1 MENWNRIN
9 GLQPIKL
16 VTDGRRLGKQPLH
29 GRCHPLIVTYIFYN
43 HKQHREE
50 VQMKAITVFIVG
62 AFMMVGMSMTSNAY
76 EGEWRN
82 PDRPGSQEWQGSR
95 DWHRGPDWHGSIR
108 ERIREDHRRIERG
121 FERGSLTRREARRL
135 GAELDHILDKIDW
148 LRRDGRLNRTER
160 EVIHRDLDRL
170 EREIRREKRDDDR
183 RREWRE
189 DDNTLRFEF
198 NL

>member
-1 MENWNRIN
+1 
-9 GLQPIKL
+9 
-16 VTDGRRLGKQPLH
+16 
-29 GRCHPLIVTYIFYN
+29 
-43 HKQHREE
+43 
-50 VQMKAITVFIVG
+50 MKAITVFIIG
-62 AFMMVGMSMTSNAY
+62 AFMMVGMSTTSNAY

-82 PDRPGSQEWQGSR
+82 PDRPGSQEWQGNR
-95 DWHRGPDWHGSIR
+95 DWHRSPDWHGSIR

-121 FERGSLTRREARRL
+121 IERGSLTRREARRL
-135 GAELDHILDKIDW
+135 GSELEHILDKIDW

-189 DDNTLRFEF
+189 DDNTLTHV
-198 NL
+198 